1 MIAFH
6 LALPSAAPDVHRA
19 IERGT
24 AIGWSPTRHEDYA
37 VFVDMRRVEAQERR
51 RRN

>member
-6 LALPSAAPDVHRA
+6 LVLPSAAPDVHRA

-24 AIGWSPTRHEDYA
+24 AIGWSPTRHED
-37 VFVDMRRVEAQERR
+37 
-51 RRN
+51 